1 LTEAQAEQL
10 QQFLAM
16 ENALVEQLKTAGLS
30 QTKALA
36 LLGIAPA
43 AWHYRKHPRPRRTDP
58 TPHTQ
63 RRSTAWLSEAELREI
78 LAMQAA
84 AFVDDKSVH
93 QAFYEALD
101 AGTPIASLKTWYR
114 VCTAHL
120 NHLRPVRA
128 QVVRPRRK
136 HSSASM
142 PQWDADA
149 VGQVWCWDIT
159 MLPGPYKGV
168 SFCFYMAMD
177 VFSRKIVAWRVEE
190 HEDDD
195 LARAMFEAAFAAQGL
210 TPRLVH
216 SDRGAAMTSRTLTG
230 LFALLG
236 INASKNRP
244 RVSNDNPYA
253 ETLFKTAKHAGF
265 GYPRYFQTLEEARA
279 WVAGFVHKYNTE
291 HRHRGLEGHTPA
303 NVHDGS
309 WIEIHHQRQ
318 ATVDALY
325 AEHPERFNKP
335 PKIKTPLAQTV
346 LNQKKP
352 AYRLQTG

>member
-1 LTEAQAEQL
+1 LTTEQAEQL
-10 QQFLAM
+10 QQFLTA
-16 ENALVEQLKTAGLS
+16 ENTLVEELIAAGLS

-36 LLGIAPA
+36 LLGIAA
-43 AWHYRKHPRPRRTDP
+43 STWHYRAHPRPAVAAP
-58 TPHTQ
+58 VPHTQ
-63 RRSTAWLSEAELREI
+63 RRSRAWLSQGELREI

-84 AFVDDKSVH
+84 AFQQDKSVH
-93 QAFYEALD
+93 QGFYEALD

-120 NHLRPVRA
+120 NDLRPVR
-128 QVVRPRRK
+128 PRKR
-136 HSSASM
+136 HTAASM

-159 MLPGPYKGV
+159 MLPGPYRGV
-168 SFCFYMAMD
+168 SFCFYMVMD
-177 VFSRKIVAWRVEE
+177 VFSRKIVAWRVED
-190 HEDDD
+190 HENDD
-195 LARAMFEAAFAAQGL
+195 LARDMFDAAFTTEGR

-216 SDRGAAMTSRTLTG
+216 SDRGASMTSLTLTG

-236 INASKNRP
+236 VTASKNRP

-309 WIEIHHQRQ
+309 WIQIHHQRQ

-325 AEHPERFNKP
+325 AEHPERFNNPPVIKP
-335 PKIKTPLAQTV
+335 PLAQIV

-352 AYRLQTG
+352 EHRLQTG

>member
-1 LTEAQAEQL
+1 ME
-10 QQFLAM
+10 QFLVM
-16 ENALVEQLKTAGLS
+16 ENSLVEWLKTAGLS

-36 LLGIAPA
+36 LLGIAA
-43 AWHYRKHPRPRRTDP
+43 GTWHYRSNPRPKVVEP
-58 TPHTQ
+58 VPHNQ
-63 RRSTAWLSEAELREI
+63 RRSPAWLSETELREI

-84 AFVDDKSVH
+84 AFVQDKSVH

-101 AGTPIASLKTWYR
+101 AATPIASLKTWYR

-120 NHLRPVRA
+120 NHLRPVR
-128 QVVRPRRK
+128 PRKK
-136 HSSASM
+136 HASASM

-159 MLPGPYKGV
+159 MLPGPYKTV

-177 VFSRKIVAWRVEE
+177 VFSRKIVAWRVEQ
-190 HEDDD
+190 HEDDA
-195 LARAMFEAAFAAQGL
+195 LARAMFEAAFAVEGL
-210 TPRLVH
+210 TPTLVH

-230 LFALLG
+230 LFGLLG

-253 ETLFKTAKHAGF
+253 ETVFKTAKHAGF
-265 GYPRYFQTLEEARA
+265 GYPRYFQTLDEARA
-279 WVAGFVHKYNTE
+279 WVRRFVHQYNTE
-291 HRHRGLEGHTPA
+291 HRHRSLEGHTPDSI
-303 NVHDGS
+303 HDGS
-309 WIEIHHQRQ
+309 WIQIHHQRQ

-346 LNQKKP
+346 LNQKKTEH
-352 AYRLQTG
+352 RLQTG